1 MVTPKEI
8 KTILKSLNSKKAPGI
23 DKISTKLVKLASD
36 SLAEPLPIA
45 INNNI
50 STSTFPNNAKIA
62 AGVPIDRKTDDKYVI
77 SSFRPVSILNCF
89 SKVYENVIK
98 NELLKSMNAHLPLFI
113 SAYRKNYI
121 TQRILLRLLEE
132 WREHLR
138 NNKTVGGI
146 LMGFSKAFDCAPH
159 DLLLA
164 KPAAYGINDNF
175 ILYIHSY
182 LWNRKQCVCN
192 TNTPS
197 EFNKFISVVT
207 QGSIVGPILFNCF
220 FNDFYYFI
228 KNANVHT
235 FADDNKLT
243 TFAENVRTLI
253 SVLGSKTNNAIDWF
267 ETKKI
272 IFSPVKCQ

>member
-36 SLAEPLPIA
+36 NLDEPLPVA

-62 AGVPIDRKTDDKYVI
+62 PGVPIDRKTDDKYVI

-243 TFAENVRTLI
+243 TFAENV
-253 SVLGSKTNNAIDWF
+253 
-267 ETKKI
+267 
-272 IFSPVKCQ
+272 

>member
-1 MVTPKEI
+1 MQSSSISIPSSSWDSMVTPKEI

-36 SLAEPLPIA
+36 NLAEPLPIA

-62 AGVPIDRKTDDKYVI
+62 PGVPIDRKTDDKYVI

-98 NELLKSMNAHLPLFI
+98 NELLKSMNAHLPFFI

-243 TFAENVRTLI
+243 TFAENV
-253 SVLGSKTNNAIDWF
+253 
-267 ETKKI
+267 
-272 IFSPVKCQ
+272 